1 MILTRKLSQLH
12 WPAAAISSRV
22 YLIFADC
29 IPIICCL
36 KPHGTASFPR
46 VCLPSH
52 QAKFSGLRASFPG
65 CPKGDSGPKVP
76 LGASCDQKCAAQL
89 LRGHQ
94 RVLVRLGSLQNWIVS
109 TTWSNSKDIYPE
121 MTTICGSMAPHVEE
135 VIPMSFAIS
144 VWDKDWAQQV
154 ATTSC
159 SHQGYSLHLLI
170 PVPIC
175 CFVVT
180 WSDMVG
186 KRSQNDLQIHGLA
199 SWSSQQLSQDI
210 LHCKLH
216 EVSRS
221 KKQLTI
227 CWIGDNPSV
236 VVILQLR
243 ELLGDVSMIGGK
255 NLRVL
260 LWYVFF
266 SFLC

>member
-76 LGASCDQKCAAQL
+76 LGASCNQKCAAQL

-109 TTWSNSKDIYPE
+109 TTWSNSKHLSRNDHNLWFHGAS
-121 MTTICGSMAPHVEE
+121 CRRGNPHEFRHL
-135 VIPMSFAIS
+135 SLG
-144 VWDKDWAQQV
+144 
-154 ATTSC
+154 
-159 SHQGYSLHLLI
+159 QGLSSASGYDLLQ
-170 PVPIC
+170 P
-175 CFVVT
+175 
-180 WSDMVG
+180 
-186 KRSQNDLQIHGLA
+186 
-199 SWSSQQLSQDI
+199 
-210 LHCKLH
+210 
-216 EVSRS
+216 SR
-221 KKQLTI
+221 
-227 CWIGDNPSV
+227 V
-236 VVILQLR
+236 
-243 ELLGDVSMIGGK
+243 
-255 NLRVL
+255 
-260 LWYVFF
+260 
-266 SFLC
+266 